1 MSESHINES
10 ALQYTP
16 GYMAYIEHMYVLM
29 YVQITSSV
37 QGVTKQILATNTST
51 RNKFCVSV
59 SKTLENHISINS
71 LERKWVC
78 CCKGLERDV

>member
-1 MSESHINES
+1 MSESHTNES

-16 GYMAYIEHMYVLM
+16 GYMAYIEHMCVLM

-37 QGVTKQILATNTST
+37 QGVTKQILATN
-51 RNKFCVSV
+51 KCVSV